1 MSRTGALFALVS
13 LLPVQCTPT
22 PAVDPWPAHARAI
35 VDSISLTL
43 AAYQER
49 FSAVDRDS
57 LQRFYADDPDW
68 KWAVNGRFGTPST
81 LMIRARLDRLAVYP
95 HWHIAYVKTAIRPL
109 APGLAVVST
118 EYRMSFEAADG
129 KRFTYDGALTM
140 FWTHKPQGWKLVG
153 GHSSSRSDH
162 EP

>member
-57 LQRFYADDPDW
+57 LQRFYAEDPDW
-68 KWAVNGRFGTPST
+68 KWAVNGR
-81 LMIRARLDRLAVYP
+81 M
-95 HWHIAYVKTAIRPL
+95 W
-109 APGLAVVST
+109 
-118 EYRMSFEAADG
+118 
-129 KRFTYDGALTM
+129 
-140 FWTHKPQGWKLVG
+140 PQ
-153 GHSSSRSDH
+153 
-162 EP
+162 